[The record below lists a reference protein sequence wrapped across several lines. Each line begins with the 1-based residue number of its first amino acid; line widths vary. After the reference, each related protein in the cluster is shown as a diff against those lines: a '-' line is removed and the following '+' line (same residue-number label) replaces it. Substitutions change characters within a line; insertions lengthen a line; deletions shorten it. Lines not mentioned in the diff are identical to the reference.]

1 MRKPT
6 GPVGRH
12 LDARAALDYL
22 ESRMDAASR
31 AQAEEHLG
39 GPCEICHG
47 LVRELG
53 WLVERMRLDREPD
66 VSPELLVRLFGV
78 YKPPSAAVGATHA
91 TARLAT
97 LLFDSWTH
105 PLPAGA
111 HRAVGE
117 MRRLRFA
124 LGPDVL
130 ELESEIESAET
141 QTLRGR
147 LRAADPP
154 LHRVELEVGSE
165 RFSTR
170 PDASGSFAFDSVP
183 LGPAHLTVSEPG
195 SRYRIPALE

>member
-124 LGPDVL
+124 LGSDVDKIVVVVADDGYQGPGRDVFE
-130 ELESEIESAET
+130 ELLSVIK
-141 QTLRGR
+141 RGQAGWR
-147 LRAADPP
+147 
-154 LHRVELEVGSE
+154 
-165 RFSTR
+165 
-170 PDASGSFAFDSVP
+170 
-183 LGPAHLTVSEPG
+183 
-195 SRYRIPALE
+195 